1 MGPAQS
7 RLQGPGGYR
16 VRAWRGHLVLL
27 LLMAG
32 LLALHLAGHR
42 SDTQLRAELA
52 HLLLPGEQSSGSQT
66 TSRDTLEAL
75 HILLN
80 RPLGFSRAEGQQLTE
95 TLLAKDDPLLREFAL
110 SIDLCRLSRHT
121 ALNVPDTQEQHVL
134 GRTPAPMDGAWWLEY
149 VTYRRKVGGKQVG
162 GRRRLDNLEL
172 LWYRRALR
180 GESPPPEELSKRLLR
195 AAREARVG
203 PIPRGQ

>member
-1 MGPAQS
+1 M
-7 RLQGPGGYR
+7 
-16 VRAWRGHLVLL
+16 RAWRGHLVLML
-27 LLMAG
+27 MMAG
-32 LLALHLAGHR
+32 LVALHLADHR
-42 SDTQLRAELA
+42 SNTELRAELA
-52 HLLLPGEQSSGSQT
+52 HLLLPGEQSPGSLRP
-66 TSRDTLEAL
+66 SRDTLEAM

-80 RPLGFSRAEGQQLTE
+80 RPQGFSRAEGQQLSE

-121 ALNVPDTQEQHVL
+121 ALNVPATQEQHVL
-134 GRTPAPMDGAWWLEY
+134 GGTPPPMDGPWWLEY

-180 GESPPPEELSKRLLR
+180 GESPPHEELSKRLLR